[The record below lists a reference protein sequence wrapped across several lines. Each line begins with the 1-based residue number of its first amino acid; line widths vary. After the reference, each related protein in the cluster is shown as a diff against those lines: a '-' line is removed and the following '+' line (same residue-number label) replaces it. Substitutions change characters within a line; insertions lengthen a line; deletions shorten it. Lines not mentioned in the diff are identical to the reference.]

1 MDAQNTQQND
11 NDNSAI
17 QLLQDIKA
25 GIINPKF
32 LEKASRQSCVELLVL
47 SEGYTIPQ
55 IAQVLECSEKTIG
68 RDLKDIN
75 SRHALSPDIDFAKQ
89 LIGQAFNK
97 AMNHHSYLMRL
108 ARSKEASVS
117 EKMQSEFAAWK
128 VLKELIEKFQTLGYL
143 PMKPTEVIGNFYH
156 HSEDTEASPED
167 MRKTLLGLEQA
178 AKEAGVFDEEVMK
191 RVEALKDRIS
201 QSEIA
206 KEIKQLEQGT
216 LKKEISDEE

>member
-1 MDAQNTQQND
+1 MLTNN
-11 NDNSAI
+11 NSDSERSAL
-17 QLLQDIKA
+17 QLLQE
-25 GIINPKF
+25 INSGLIDPK
-32 LEKASRQSCVELLVL
+32 LLDKQSRQQCIELLIL
-47 SEGYTIPQ
+47 EGYTYPQ
-55 IAQVLECSEKTIG
+55 ISQALKVSEKTIG
-68 RDLKDIN
+68 RDVKEIKVHNELTPNIE
-75 SRHALSPDIDFAKQ
+75 FAKQ
-89 LIGQAFNK
+89 TIGDLFQK
-97 AMNHHSYLMRL
+97 GINHHSYLMRL

-156 HSEDTEASPED
+156 HSEDAEASPED

-191 RVEALKDRIS
+191 RVEVLNNRIN

-216 LKKEISDEE
+216 LNKEVNHEERS